1 MRYWREP
8 PATLYQ
14 GQHWLIVFITYSL
27 LHLALSTPLIPTS
40 HPRPLHK
47 HAPYA
52 VKNTI
57 TPLTPMYEYTIY
69 FNAAEGI
76 CR

>member
-1 MRYWREP
+1 MRYRREP
-8 PATLYQ
+8 PETLSQ
-14 GQHWLIVFITYSL
+14 RQHWLMVFITYSL
-27 LHLALSTPLIPTS
+27 LHLALSTPLIHAS
-40 HPRPLHK
+40 HPHPLHK
-47 HAPYA
+47 HAHYA

-69 FNAAEGI
+69 VNAAEGI

>member
-1 MRYWREP
+1 MRYRREP
-8 PATLYQ
+8 PATLCQ
-14 GQHWLIVFITYSL
+14 GQHWLMVFITYSL
-27 LHLALSTPLIPTS
+27 LHLALSTPLI
-40 HPRPLHK
+40 
-47 HAPYA
+47 HAHSTNTPPYA
-52 VKNTI
+52 VKKTI

>member
-1 MRYWREP
+1 MRYRREP

-27 LHLALSTPLIPTS
+27 LHLALSTPLI
-40 HPRPLHK
+40 HK
-47 HAPYA
+47 HAHYA

>member
-1 MRYWREP
+1 MRYRREP
-8 PATLYQ
+8 PATLCQ
-14 GQHWLIVFITYSL
+14 GQHWLMVFITYSL

-40 HPRPLHK
+40 HPRTLHK
-47 HAPYA
+47 HIPYA
-52 VKNTI
+52 VKKTI
-57 TPLTPMYEYTIY
+57 TPLPPMYEYTIY